1 MSKNGGSSSSFMIS
15 FVCLLLAYVINIPFI
30 GRDPDSYITHPAIP
44 ILALFGG
51 VILTLL
57 GLVMAFL
64 GIAKRIGI
72 INQPDDSDIFR

>member
-1 MSKNGGSSSSFMIS
+1 MSKNGGNNSSLIIS
-15 FVCLLLAYVINIPFI
+15 FVCLTLAYIINMPFI
-30 GRDPDSYITHPAIP
+30 GKDSDSYIPHPAIP

-64 GIAKRIGI
+64 GISKRIGI
-72 INQPDDSDIFR
+72 INQPDDSNILR

>member
-1 MSKNGGSSSSFMIS
+1 MSKNGGSNSSFIIS
-15 FVCLLLAYVINIPFI
+15 FVCFILAYIIKITIVD
-30 GRDPDSYITHPAIP
+30 RDPDTYIGPP
-44 ILALFGG
+44 PVLAFFGT

-72 INQPDDSDIFR
+72 IDQPDNSDIFR

>member
-1 MSKNGGSSSSFMIS
+1 MSKNGESTSSFMIS
-15 FVCLLLAYVINIPFI
+15 FACLILAYIINMPFI

-44 ILALFGG
+44 ILAFFGG
-51 VILTLL
+51 VILTLI

-72 INQPDDSDIFR
+72 IKQPDNSDIFR